1 MKKSNIFYAL
11 GALILIFMLMDCGD
25 KKDKKTNDQTEQ
37 EIQVI
42 RDEVIMN
49 TLTENEIQGGWKLLF
64 DGNTTNGWHKFNQD
78 SIDDGWIVEDGCFVA
93 LGKGGDIGG
102 DIVTDEE
109 YDNFELKMEWKISA
123 GGNSGILYRVLEG
136 DYPAVYATGPEYQLI
151 DDIGFPQKLK
161 EWQTTGAN
169 YAMHPPQNAKIKPV
183 GEWNSSRI
191 LINDSHVEHW
201 LNGEKVV
208 EYELWTDEWKEKVKN
223 SKWSEYPKYGLAH
236 SGHISLQ
243 DHGSVTWFRNIKIR
257 EL

>member
-1 MKKSNIFYAL
+1 MKKSSIFYAL
-11 GALILIFMLMDCGD
+11 GALFMIFMLMDCGG
-25 KKDKKTNDQTEQ
+25 KKDNKKNDQENQ

-42 RDEVIMN
+42 QDEVLMN
-49 TLTENEIQGGWKLLF
+49 TLTEDEMEGGWKLLF
-64 DGNTTNGWHKFNQD
+64 DGKTANGWHKFNQD
-78 SIDDGWIVEDGCFVA
+78 TIDEGWIVENDCFVA

-102 DIVTDEE
+102 DIVTDQEFV
-109 YDNFELKMEWKISA
+109 NFELKIEWKISP
-123 GGNSGILYRVLEG
+123 GGNSGILYHVLEG

-151 DDIGFPQKLK
+151 DDIGFPQKLE

-169 YAMHPPQNAKIKPV
+169 YAMDQPKNAKIKPV

-191 LINDSHVEHW
+191 LVNDSHVEHW

-223 SKWSEYPKYGLAH
+223 GKWSEYPKYGLAH
-236 SGHISLQ
+236 TGRISLQ
-243 DHGSVTWFRNIKIR
+243 DHGSVTWFRDIKIR